1 MDKVGLHNRVPGLTD
16 IATEELSTL
25 QPTLINR
32 RCLRQL
38 KGVLGLLFGAYYK
51 TGSLIFLE
59 AKSPSGRTNLDG
71 SLIFF
76 VENPHRVSN

>member
-1 MDKVGLHNRVPGLTD
+1 MIPDAD
-16 IATEELSTL
+16 
-25 QPTLINR
+25 
-32 RCLRQL
+32 
-38 KGVLGLLFGAYYK
+38 LGFNIGKRLPPRGFIGTTAYYVLFGAYYK

-76 VENPHRVSN
+76 VENPHRVGN